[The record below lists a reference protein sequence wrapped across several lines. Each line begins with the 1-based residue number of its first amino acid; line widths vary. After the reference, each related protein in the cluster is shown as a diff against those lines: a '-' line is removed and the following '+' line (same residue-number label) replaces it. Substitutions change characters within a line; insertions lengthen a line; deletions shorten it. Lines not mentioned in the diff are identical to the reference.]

1 MAIARDVMA
10 AVDLTGCT
18 ETCFDGPRVG
28 IGEVAEV
35 ADPMSGR
42 LGGNC
47 RANLVRHLQEHKI
60 GLMNADAFDPHAS
73 VAKPLLLEI
82 G

>member
-47 RANLVRHLQEHKI
+47 RANLVRNLQEHKI